1 MTAKLHV
8 EVVGDGPPLVM
19 LHGWA
24 MHGGIFRPLSQ
35 RLQQRFRLHIVD
47 LPGHGHSRQV
57 KVADDRAEVIDALC
71 AIVPPARWLGWS
83 LGGLLALQA
92 AIARP
97 ECVSGLIVICGSP
110 CFVRRDAWPNAVEAE
125 VFRQFARDLGSD
137 YPGTIDRFMALE
149 AHGSDQMRADLREL
163 RAHVFERGDPD
174 PAVLNQGLQWL
185 EHGDCRAG
193 LVDLGRPNL
202 WIGGRRDRL
211 VPWQGMQ
218 QAAVMAGGEFVRIE
232 QGGHAPFL
240 SHADQVADAIERFA
254 GSVLP

>member
-24 MHGGIFRPLSQ
+24 MHGGIFRPLTQ

-47 LPGHGHSRQV
+47 LPGHGHSR
-57 KVADDRAEVIDALC
+57 DLDLGGDRSQLIDKLC
-71 AIVPPARWLGWS
+71 EIVPRAPWLGWS
-83 LGGLLALQA
+83 LGGLLAVQA
-92 AIARP
+92 AITCS
-97 ECVSGLIVICGSP
+97 EHVSRLVVVCGSP
-110 CFVRRDAWPNAVEAE
+110 CFVRRDDWPHAVEAD
-125 VFRQFARDLGSD
+125 VFRQFARDLASD
-137 YPGTIDRFMALE
+137 YAGTIDRFMALE

-174 PAVLNQGLQWL
+174 PAVLCHGLEWL

-193 LVDLGRPNL
+193 LAGLAQPSL
-202 WIGGRRDRL
+202 WIAGRRDRL

-218 QAAVMAGGEFVRIE
+218 QAAELGGGRFLRVE

-240 SHADQVADAIERFA
+240 SHADDVANAIVGFDF
-254 GSVLP
+254 G